1 MPLYGSQIASKP
13 RKYTTKHKHPPS
25 FIELRT
31 DQLKP
36 GMRIQT
42 PRGLLPIASIVY
54 VGIRY
59 EQAWYSMQLKYKGH
73 SINAS
78 TFGYTEWTCFIPFQ

>member
-13 RKYTTKHKHPPS
+13 LASPTKRKHTPK
-25 FIELRT
+25 FIEQRT

-36 GMRIQT
+36 AMRIQT
-42 PRGLLPIASIVY
+42 PLGLLPIASIVY

-59 EQAWYSMQLKYKGH
+59 GYTWYSMQIEYKART
-73 SINAS
+73 INAS
-78 TFGYTEWTCFIPFQ
+78 TFGYTEWTCFIAFQ